1 MSETQDISEASTIPA
16 IPTVPAE
23 TPNLPLDFG
32 PLIDDNDAD
41 DFDLTPPPPAYA
53 RPRRKLWF
61 TLGII
66 ALLVILLGGGIF
78 AFARAH
84 AAPAVQYTQTAATVG
99 NLTVT
104 VSGTGPVQAG
114 AIYNLNFAASAP
126 IQTIDVQ
133 VGQQVTAGQKLATL
147 DPTSLQDAVNQA
159 QNSVNS
165 AQTAVN
171 NAENNLGNTESQ
183 ENNTIAIAKI
193 NENNEL
199 ASCQKTGSPGTGS
212 GSGSGSG
219 GGSGGGANAVGTP
232 TPTPTVSQTTVTSCE
247 NLVEDQYNQTVDQA
261 NSAINN
267 ASNQVTSAQQ
277 QLTNAQTSL
286 QTAQDN
292 LKNATLV
299 APHAGVIEA
308 INGMVGENA
317 GSGNGGSGGSGSGGS
332 GNSGSGSSSAFI
344 VLVDASTLNVAAQ
357 INEANIASVAV
368 NQPAQFTVAAY
379 PSQTFR
385 ASVTSID
392 TLGQTT
398 SNVVTYLVNLAVNM
412 QSIGSDHVYP
422 GMTATVNIT
431 TAERIS
437 TLLVPSSALSFAS
450 TALQNGELS
459 RSSLS
464 SLTGGSRLT
473 GTGASGSRGIVVEL
487 KNGQLVPVLVTTGL
501 TNGQET
507 EILSG
512 LQEGDQVVVSQTG
525 GTTSTTTSSSGSG
538 RGIFGGGGGG
548 GGGGRFTGG
557 GGN

>member
-1 MSETQDISEASTIPA
+1 MSETRDISEASTIPA

-53 RPRRKLWF
+53 RPRRKLWL

-78 AFARAH
+78 ALARAH
-84 AAPAVQYTQTAATVG
+84 ATPAVQYTQAAATVG

-114 AIYNLNFAASAP
+114 AIYNLNFATSAP

-159 QNSVNS
+159 QNNVNS

-183 ENNTIAIAKI
+183 ENNSLAIAKI
-193 NENNEL
+193 NEQNQL
-199 ASCQKTGSPGTGS
+199 ASCKATGTSGS

-219 GGSGGGANAVGTP
+219 GGSGTAPTATP
-232 TPTPTVSQTTVTSCE
+232 NPTTVANCE
-247 NLVEDQYNQTVDQA
+247 TLVEDQYNQTVDQA

-317 GSGNGGSGGSGSGGS
+317 GSGSGGSGGSGSGGS
-332 GNSGSGSSSAFI
+332 GSGGSGSSSAFI
-344 VLVDASTLNVAAQ
+344 VRVDASTLNVAAQ
-357 INEANIASVAV
+357 INEANIAEVAV

-385 ASVTSID
+385 ATVTSID
-392 TLGQTT
+392 TLGQTS

-412 QSIGSDHVYP
+412 QSVGSDHVYP

-464 SLTGGSRLT
+464 SLAGGSRLT

-512 LQEGDQVVVSQTG
+512 LQEGDQVVISQTG
-525 GTTSTTTSSSGSG
+525 GTTSTTTSGSSGG
-538 RGIFGGGGGG
+538 RGLFGGGGG
-548 GGGGRFTGG
+548 GGGGRFIGG